1 MEDYLYIPA
10 VPRREAVLRRMG
22 MKAAEQS
29 GDLNREIDGFLRCAQ
44 AQFSVSG
51 RAGVFRL
58 EHIGESRVR
67 IEDAEIESEQL
78 SRLLGT
84 CAEAYIMCAAV
95 PERETRFIGEA
106 LARGEGLKALAMD
119 AYASELA
126 DGALDYI
133 MDRKN
138 LMLKRTG
145 RSLTAKR
152 FSAGYGDLD
161 IKYQKV
167 FYELSGM
174 SALGVRIN
182 DKYLLTPEKSV
193 IAIAGVR

>member
-1 MEDYLYIPA
+1 MEDYPYIPA

-22 MKAAEQS
+22 MKPAERS
-29 GDLNREIDGFLRCAQ
+29 DMDREIDGFLRYAQ

-58 EHIGESRVR
+58 EHTGAGRVR
-67 IEDAEIESEQL
+67 IAGEEIESAQL

-95 PERETRFIGEA
+95 PERETRLIGEA
-106 LARGEGLKALAMD
+106 LARGEGLKALALD

-126 DGALDYI
+126 DGALDYL
-133 MDRKN
+133 MEKKN
-138 LMLKRTG
+138 IMLKRTG

-167 FYELSGM
+167 LYELSGM
-174 SALGVRIN
+174 SGLGVRIN